1 MSDIILDRS
10 DQTHVMNL
18 DAEEQA
24 LLDEI
29 TVDQARVIEVPSMP
43 RRPIVQSRHKNQRP
57 RQQQQYS
64 QPQFPEEPEMDAFIN
79 PNKRTAQVNIP
90 PPPEV
95 EDYGEDEE
103 DVYPQAEMGGGGG
116 GMDEDESGGGGGG
129 DEPSRGYHSVDDEKA
144 DLLNKLARLEKK
156 GFNVN
161 KRLNAYSSLSEI
173 RTEYKRIT
181 YSIEVDSSIKF
192 SRRMLVACVSG
203 LEFLNKRYNPVDV
216 YLDGWSES
224 VVENLDDYDGVF
236 EDLYNKYKTKMN
248 VAPEVKLIM
257 MLGGSAMMFHLTNS
271 MFKSAIPNMNDVL
284 KKNPDLVKNMVE
296 AVQNNG
302 QQQQQQQPDTIDST
316 GRREMKGPGIDLS
329 SMMGG
334 MMMPPPP
341 MNTSQKTKT
350 QLESVEEEEDDDD
363 DISDIVSVSG
373 ESTGGEVRDVSIKP
387 GGGGRRR
394 RSKPKKK
401 EISL

>member
-1 MSDIILDRS
+1 MSDILLDRS
-10 DQTHVMNL
+10 NQSHVMNL
-18 DAEEQA
+18 DADEQA

-29 TVDQARVIEVPSMP
+29 SVDQERVIEVPSMP
-43 RRPIVQSRHKNQRP
+43 RRPTVQSRHHKQRP
-57 RQQQQYS
+57 
-64 QPQFPEEPEMDAFIN
+64 PQFSHSQIPEEPEIDAFIN
-79 PNKRTAQVNIP
+79 PNKRTAQTHRP

-95 EDYGEDEE
+95 EDYGEEEEEE
-103 DVYPQAEMGGGGG
+103 DMMYPQANMMGGGAEDGG
-116 GMDEDESGGGGGG
+116 AEDGGGG
-129 DEPSRGYHSVDDEKA
+129 DKPSHGYHSVDDEKA

-216 YLDGWSES
+216 YLEGWSES
-224 VVENLDDYDGVF
+224 VVENLDDYDTVF

-302 QQQQQQQPDTIDST
+302 QQPDTVDSA

-334 MMMPPPP
+334 MGMMPPPP
-341 MNTSQKTKT
+341 MNTSNKITT
-350 QLESVEEEEDDDD
+350 HLESVGEEDEEDDDD
-363 DISDIVSVSG
+363 DISDIVSISG
-373 ESTGGEVRDVSIKP
+373 ESTGGELRDVSIKP
-387 GGGGRRR
+387 GGRKK
-394 RSKPKKK
+394 RSRPKKK